1 MPSEQSLV
9 SAGVAAFT
17 CRLDGVVLAWSRAAE
32 RMFAVEAAEA
42 VGRRCHEMVGGRDLF
57 GNPFCSGRCACR
69 QTAAR
74 GQAIRPFLL
83 EIRDGR
89 GCPFRVRATILITNG
104 ASGETELVHLLDA
117 VTSHFPFPQNPL
129 VGRELQK
136 ASRIGPEF
144 LTRRELEVLRC
155 LALGLGTREVGA
167 ELGIRVSTVRR
178 HVANCLSKLGVHS
191 RLEAIVMAHRLDLVR
206 PFSTRDS

>member
-17 CRLDGVVLAWSRAAE
+17 CRLDGVVVEWSRAAE

-57 GNPFCSGRCACR
+57 GNPFCSDRCACR

-89 GCPFRVRATILITNG
+89 GCPFRVRATIVIANRG
-104 ASGETELVHLLDA
+104 GGDGELVHLLEA
-117 VTSHFPFPQNPL
+117 VTARSFAGSP
-129 VGRELQK
+129 VAGRVTQQ
-136 ASRIGPEF
+136 ASRLGPEL

-155 LALGLGTREVGA
+155 LALGMGTREVAA
-167 ELGIRVSTVRR
+167 ELGIRAATVRR
-178 HVANCLSKLGVHS
+178 HVANCLAKLGAHS
-191 RLEAIVMAHRLDLVR
+191 RLEAVVMAHRLDLVR
-206 PFSTRDS
+206 AFPAPES